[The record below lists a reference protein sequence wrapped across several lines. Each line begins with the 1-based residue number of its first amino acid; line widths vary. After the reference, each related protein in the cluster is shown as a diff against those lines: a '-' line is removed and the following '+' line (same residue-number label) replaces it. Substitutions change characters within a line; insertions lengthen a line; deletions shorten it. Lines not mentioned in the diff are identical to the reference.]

1 MHTLSVYPSAFSL
14 IFKILSFLE
23 SFLFEIV
30 QAYLQVVLL
39 NYLAKLNRLPLFYW
53 GQLLSAL
60 FAFAVTEFNDF
71 VASRSLLPT
80 AAIVGVIKIN
90 QEQGVK
96 EIHKCITF
104 IKFARRVDG
113 EIQKFVSAL
122 VGFIDFCLQ
131 FFFGVLVGDVA
142 EHDVSSLFV
151 AGLNALDKFIVQ
163 KFEIFTVRVLV
174 VVEGRLAGAKV
185 R

>member
-1 MHTLSVYPSAFSL
+1 MHALAVHPSAFSL
-14 IFKILSFLE
+14 IFEVLSFLE
-23 SFLFEIV
+23 SFLSKIV
-30 QAYLQVVLL
+30 QVYLQVVLL
-39 NYLAKLNRLPLFYW
+39 NYLAKLNGLSLFYR

-60 FAFAVTEFNDF
+60 FAFAVTEFNNF

-80 AAIVGVIKIN
+80 AAIVGVIEIN
-90 QEQGVK
+90 QEQRVK

-113 EIQKFVSAL
+113 EIQKFVGAL

-142 EHDVSSLFV
+142 QHDVSSLFV
-151 AGLNALDKFIVQ
+151 AGFNALDEFIVQ
-163 KFEIFTVRVLV
+163 NFEIFTVRVLV
-174 VVEGRLAGAKV
+174 VVEVRLAGAKV

>member
-1 MHTLSVYPSAFSL
+1 MHALAVYPSAFSL
-14 IFKILSFLE
+14 IFEVLSLLE

-30 QAYLQVVLL
+30 QVYLQVVLL
-39 NYLAKLNRLPLFYW
+39 NYLAKLNGLPLFYR

-71 VASRSLLPT
+71 VASCSLLPT
-80 AAIVGVIKIN
+80 AAIVGVIEIN

-104 IKFARRVDG
+104 IKFACRIDG
-113 EIQKFVSAL
+113 EIQKFVGAL

-131 FFFGVLVGDVA
+131 FFFGVLVGNVA
-142 EHDVSSLFV
+142 EHNVSSLFV
-151 AGLNALDKFIVQ
+151 AGLNAFDKFIVQ

-174 VVEGRLAGAKV
+174 EVNVRLAWAKV